1 MRAAIC
7 LAGDGLR
14 AAICLVGDGLRSLIR
29 LNGDGLR
36 AAICLAGTGLRSLT
50 SLRGDGDWIGDTSLG
65 GRAGGDSGLS
75 SRAGLIRMGSISI
88 LCCVFLASSRLAN
101 LDCSW
106 SVLAVSLLIAASDR
120 SSYCFLSL
128 CCFLSDRISFL
139 TVFLMPSILTPCCC
153 PSMVLK
159 FATFLLVILAAFFV
173 CIFLVLTFIF
183 FLLLYRVESC
193 FVGLVWIPYSDTM

>member
-1 MRAAIC
+1 
-7 LAGDGLR
+7 
-14 AAICLVGDGLRSLIR
+14 
-29 LNGDGLR
+29 
-36 AAICLAGTGLRSLT
+36 
-50 SLRGDGDWIGDTSLG
+50 
-65 GRAGGDSGLS
+65 
-75 SRAGLIRMGSISI
+75 MGSISI

-106 SVLAVSLLIAASDR
+106 SVLAVSLLIAASDL

-183 FLLLYRVESC
+183 FLLLYCVESC